1 MAQDVRGGSAIPEPD
16 GSGSVIKMIRPG
28 GSLDRARLLVENL
41 LRSHGLDPTRHLL
54 SEGDDSCSWLFWA
67 GGPPASEAGE
77 AGKTLLVMSV
87 FLARGSCY
95 FRVSSP
101 IVFLP
106 EGDRQKDF
114 YRRLLDLNSEMVSSA
129 LATVG
134 SEVHVVSV
142 RPVQDLDGSE
152 VEDIIRS
159 VSGYAN
165 MLREQLHR
173 EFEVRKWVLAE
184 STGREAEEEGGD
196 DLLD

>member
-1 MAQDVRGGSAIPEPD
+1 MKPDPE
-16 GSGSVIKMIRPG
+16 GSVIKMVRPG
-28 GSLDRARLLVENL
+28 ASLDRARLLVENL

-67 GGPPASEAGE
+67 GGPPTSEEGE

-101 IVFLP
+101 IVFEP
-106 EGDRQKDF
+106 DTGSPTEF
-114 YRRLLDLNSEMVSSA
+114 YRRLLDLNSEMVSAA

-134 SEVHVVSV
+134 VEVHVVSV

-173 EFEVRKWVLAE
+173 EFDVRKWVLSE
-184 STGREAEEEGGD
+184 SGGSEAEEEGGD
-196 DLLD
+196 ELLD

>member
-1 MAQDVRGGSAIPEPD
+1 MRPVEASLVTPEPE
-16 GSGSVIKMIRPG
+16 GSGSVIKMVRPG
-28 GSLDRARLLVENL
+28 ASLDRARLLVENL
-41 LRSHGLDPTRHLL
+41 LRSHGLDPKRHLL
-54 SEGDDSCSWLFWA
+54 SEGEDSCSWLFWA

-77 AGKTLLVMSV
+77 AGKTLLVMSI

-101 IVFLP
+101 IVVQP
-106 EGDRQKDF
+106 ETDDPAGF
-114 YRRLLDLNSEMVSSA
+114 YRRLLDLNSEMVSAA

-134 SEVHVVSV
+134 QEVHVVSV

-173 EFEVRKWVLAE
+173 EFGVRKWVLTE
-184 STGREAEEEGGD
+184 SEGEEEAGD
-196 DLLD
+196 DLLE

>member
-1 MAQDVRGGSAIPEPD
+1 MV
-16 GSGSVIKMIRPG
+16 RPG
-28 GSLDRARLLVENL
+28 GSLERSRLLVENL
-41 LRSHGLDPTRHLL
+41 LRSHGLDPGRHLL

-67 GGPPASEAGE
+67 GGPPAPEDRE
-77 AGKTLLVMSV
+77 VGKTLLVMSV
-87 FLARGSCY
+87 FLARGSGY

-106 EGDRQKDF
+106 AEERHRDF
-114 YRRLLDLNSEMVSSA
+114 FRRLLDLNSEMVSAA

-134 SEVHVVSV
+134 AEVHVVSV
-142 RPVQDLDGSE
+142 RPLQDLDGSE

-165 MLREQLHR
+165 MLREQLRR
-173 EFEVRKWVLAE
+173 EFGVRPWVLAE
-184 STGREAEEEGGD
+184 STGREAEEEAGD